1 MMYPGIVI
9 FTGDFQTIYF
19 FRDLTRPFTSL
30 GQCQPEAGEQNLAQ
44 VSEVLRGEL
53 SNFKDAHGALQTE
66 ISQSVAEK
74 VKEFSEQVNQNLQR
88 VEASLDTMVN
98 KGDGAKAEGRKAR
111 ADRG

>member
-1 MMYPGIVI
+1 MI
-9 FTGDFQTIYF
+9 FKPSFSGTKKPT
-19 FRDLTRPFTSL
+19 L
-30 GQCQPEAGEQNLAQ
+30 GQCWQPEAGEQNLAQ
-44 VSEVLRGEL
+44 VSDVLRGEL
-53 SNFKDAHGALQTE
+53 SNFKDAHGALQSE

-98 KGDGAKAEGRKAR
+98 KDGAKAEGRKAR

>member
-1 MMYPGIVI
+1 MI
-9 FTGDFQTIYF
+9 FKPSIFPRT
-19 FRDLTRPFTSL
+19 
-30 GQCQPEAGEQNLAQ
+30 
-44 VSEVLRGEL
+44 
-53 SNFKDAHGALQTE
+53 
-66 ISQSVAEK
+66 EK